1 MAAVFQEDM
10 AAAAQ
15 AAVGAAQ
22 AAVEAARAAEVQAD
36 SNILITSGSGF
47 NRVPLIL
54 KESYCELI

>member
-1 MAAVFQEDM
+1 MVAV
-10 AAAAQ
+10 
-15 AAVGAAQ
+15 Q

-36 SNILITSGSGF
+36 SNILVTSGSGF